1 MLFSKIV
8 KVSSFCK
15 KKKAAKR
22 LKESDG
28 SSKKLKN
35 IHILNVVSDNPILPL
50 ESCTSGL
57 VWFVSL
63 LNRTPIKKCWIRA
76 CKVEILVNVDS

>member
-8 KVSSFCK
+8 KVSSLCK
-15 KKKAAKR
+15 KKKELKR

-35 IHILNVVSDNPILPL
+35 IHILNVVSHNPILPL
-50 ESCTSGL
+50 ESCTSDL
-57 VWFVSL
+57 IWSVSL
-63 LNRTPIKKCWIRA
+63 LNSTPLKNTGYVPAKLRF
-76 CKVEILVNVDS
+76 SSM